1 MPLAPASGLS
11 MSTQQYA
18 LLTKE
23 FRKHTCPNHYKTRI
37 ELLLLS
43 SIIGGSCSIHATA
56 RQVGVSVKTV
66 QHWRK
71 VWSANY
77 DSLCILELA
86 ASAKKSCQQ
95 YTLLKGMLV
104 VLSDS
109 ARSGCPARI
118 GTEQID
124 QIVALACTK
133 PEEHDLPFSVWT
145 HNLLA
150 QTIVAKGIVVSIS
163 QRHVANLLKKKAVS
177 SPKCLLAVS
186 KDS

>member
-1 MPLAPASGLS
+1 MPLAPASGLL
-11 MSTQQYA
+11 MSEDQYA
-18 LLTKE
+18 LLAKE
-23 FRKHTCPNHYKTRI
+23 YRKHTCAYHYKKRI

-43 SIIGGSCSIHATA
+43 SIKGGSHSIHATA

-71 VWSANY
+71 VWSENY
-77 DSLCILELA
+77 DNLCLLEIA
-86 ASAKKSCQQ
+86 ASAKKNCQQ
-95 YTLLKGMLV
+95 HTLLKGMLV

-133 PEEHDLPFSVWT
+133 PEEHELPFSVWT
-145 HNLLA
+145 YNLLA

-163 QRHVANLLKKKAVS
+163 PRHVANILKKKSCVRTEV
-177 SPKCLLAVS
+177 PIGCIQR
-186 KDS
+186 